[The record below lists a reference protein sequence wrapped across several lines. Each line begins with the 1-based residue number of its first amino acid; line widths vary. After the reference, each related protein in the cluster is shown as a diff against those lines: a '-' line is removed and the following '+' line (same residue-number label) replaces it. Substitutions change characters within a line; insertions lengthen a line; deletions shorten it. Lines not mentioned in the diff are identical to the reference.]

1 MMCIERARPSQ
12 KQYKITP
19 LKGQPKNSQVKERKE
34 KKKKTAD
41 GYERGNRSGALTMM
55 KTPKTEI
62 SELTVEK
69 SEQRRSKVDQ
79 EAAENDERI
88 DNEIIV
94 TDVTRQEHDRVEG

>member
-1 MMCIERARPSQ
+1 
-12 KQYKITP
+12 
-19 LKGQPKNSQVKERKE
+19 
-34 KKKKTAD
+34 
-41 GYERGNRSGALTMM
+41 MM
-55 KTPKTEI
+55 KTPETEI

-69 SEQRRSKVDQ
+69 SERRRSKVDQ

>member
-1 MMCIERARPSQ
+1 
-12 KQYKITP
+12 
-19 LKGQPKNSQVKERKE
+19 
-34 KKKKTAD
+34 
-41 GYERGNRSGALTMM
+41 MM